1 MKRLRVYLS
10 STYEDLK
17 AYREA
22 VFAALE
28 KGGLDVARMEA
39 YTAADER
46 PLEKCLR
53 DVAQSDIYVGVYTW
67 RYGYEPPA
75 EHGNPDGKSITE
87 LEYRKAES
95 AKLRKLLFFAHP
107 DTLAGWPDR
116 FKDATTGAGEQGKKL
131 DRFHKELGTE
141 KTASFYRTPDELA
154 TLVLAAIMRSGM
166 SGRVYNVPPLPS
178 GFVPRPNLA
187 DAIVKALVGRS
198 DGTQGASTL
207 VQGAGGFGKTTLA
220 IDACH
225 HAEVVN
231 AFPDGML
238 WTSLGENP
246 DLGRILSDSM
256 SWQRATRRRWQ
267 ASSRSV
273 RPLPKPS
280 RGAAAWLSSTT
291 RGAPRIWRLSCSSMV
306 RSSW

>member
-53 DVAQSDIYVGVYTW
+53 DVAQSDIYVGVYAW

-95 AKLRKLLFFAHP
+95 A
-107 DTLAGWPDR
+107 
-116 FKDATTGAGEQGKKL
+116 
-131 DRFHKELGTE
+131 
-141 KTASFYRTPDELA
+141 
-154 TLVLAAIMRSGM
+154 
-166 SGRVYNVPPLPS
+166 
-178 GFVPRPNLA
+178 
-187 DAIVKALVGRS
+187 
-198 DGTQGASTL
+198 
-207 VQGAGGFGKTTLA
+207 
-220 IDACH
+220 
-225 HAEVVN
+225 
-231 AFPDGML
+231 
-238 WTSLGENP
+238 
-246 DLGRILSDSM
+246 
-256 SWQRATRRRWQ
+256 
-267 ASSRSV
+267 
-273 RPLPKPS
+273 
-280 RGAAAWLSSTT
+280 
-291 RGAPRIWRLSCSSMV
+291 
-306 RSSW
+306 